1 MAPPKKKEAPVEV
14 ALVTIETGPDSLME
28 FRKANDSIGL
38 RVVEGQFSLLSRKL
52 YNVFISTAQK
62 QQRPGVNAP
71 IDEPSAESYFWIALQ
86 DVVKDTRY
94 NSNDYETLKEHANE
108 LQNIRVAA
116 ESEKMWTSERL
127 LSGVKI
133 YNSKGLKNKGG
144 TVWLGF
150 SFPPEVMQMVLKPTI
165 YTKFSLW
172 YQTQMRTASSLALYE
187 ICRRYASSPSHLT
200 HRDHWNRWYYTVTGT
215 ASSDTN
221 VPEYKYFKRDHV
233 LKSIAEINAITD
245 IEVELLEF
253 RDGRKVIDLQFKVY
267 LKAQSTFEL
276 SSAPIINMALLER
289 IVALGV
295 SKDEATAIYTAY
307 DENVVLAHLN
317 LVESR
322 QKNARI
328 SPVESAAAYFK
339 TAIKKGYASGKALEP
354 EPEKPAP
361 PKPPPAAA
369 PKKKKG
375 IRERF
380 MFARANDALVHYHK
394 LSTEQQTKTFAEF
407 SKSAD
412 KSLKPYLKK
421 GLAMTM
427 VSNAFGDWLASN
439 LWGQPTDSQILDFL
453 ESESDEAA

>member
-1 MAPPKKKEAPVEV
+1 MATSKKKDPSAEV
-14 ALVTIETGPDSLME
+14 TVETGPDSLME

-62 QQRPGVNAP
+62 QQRPGTNAP

-133 YNSKGLKNKGG
+133 YNSKGLKSKGG

-172 YQTQMRTASSLALYE
+172 YQTQLRTASSLALYE

-200 HRDHWNRWYYTVTGT
+200 HRDNWNRWYYTVTGSAT
-215 ASSDTN
+215 SDAST
-221 VPEYKYFKRDHV
+221 PEYKYFKRDH
-233 LKSIAEINAITD
+233 LMKSIAEINAITD

-253 RDGRKVIDLQFKVY
+253 RDGRKVIDIQFKVFQ
-267 LKAQSTFEL
+267 KAQSSFEL
-276 SSAPIINMALLER
+276 STTPLINMALLDR

-307 DENVVLAHLN
+307 DESVVLAHLN
-317 LVESR
+317 LVDSR

-339 TAIKKGYASGKALEP
+339 TAIKKGYATAKLTEQ
-354 EPEKPAP
+354 ELDKPVNL
-361 PKPPPAAA
+361 PAAA
-369 PKKKKG
+369 PALPKKKKN

-380 MFARANDALVHYHK
+380 MLARASEALLHFK
-394 LSTEQQTKTFAEF
+394 TLSLEQQNQSFAQF
-407 SKSAD
+407 SKAAD
-412 KSLKPYLKK
+412 RSLKPYLKK
-421 GLAMTM
+421 GLGMTI
-427 VSNAFGDWLASN
+427 VNNAFGDWLAAD

-453 ESESDEAA
+453 ESESEDDLK

>member
-1 MAPPKKKEAPVEV
+1 MATSKKKKSPAGV
-14 ALVTIETGPDSLME
+14 AVVAIETGPESLME

-62 QQRPGVNAP
+62 QQRPGTNAP

-133 YNSKGLKNKGG
+133 YNSKGLKSKGG

-172 YQTQMRTASSLALYE
+172 YQTQLRTASSLALYE

-200 HRDHWNRWYYTVTGT
+200 HRDNWNRWYYTVTGT
-215 ASSDTN
+215 ATSDAST
-221 VPEYKYFKRDHV
+221 PEYKYFKRDH
-233 LKSIAEINAITD
+233 LMKSIAEINAITD
-245 IEVELLEF
+245 IEVELIEF
-253 RDGRKVIDLQFKVY
+253 RDGRKVIDIQFKVY
-267 LKAQSTFEL
+267 QKAQSSFDL
-276 SSAPIINMALLER
+276 STTPLINMALLDR

-307 DENVVLAHLN
+307 DESVVLAHLN
-317 LVESR
+317 LVDSR
-322 QKNARI
+322 QKNPRI
-328 SPVESAAAYFK
+328 TPVESAAAYFK
-339 TAIKKGYASGKALEP
+339 TAIKKGYATTKAADP
-354 EPEKPAP
+354 EVDRSVT
-361 PKPPPAAA
+361 PPPA
-369 PKKKKG
+369 PKKKKN

-380 MFARANDALVHYHK
+380 MLVRAGEALLHFKTLSVELQNQTFARFGKA
-394 LSTEQQTKTFAEF
+394 
-407 SKSAD
+407 AD

-421 GLAMTM
+421 GLGMTI
-427 VSNAFGDWLASN
+427 VNNAFGDWLAGD

-453 ESESDEAA
+453 ETESEDDLKS